1 LSGIYGL
8 PPAELAAWPEDATQ
22 FSPLMPGS
30 EALETA
36 PEGSLAGMTMVA
48 PPGTVERRHAMGL
61 ALRALAPGAPFTVL
75 APKNRGGSR
84 LSAELEA
91 FGCRVTESSKRHF
104 RICAGQRPGVIDNLD
119 QALQDGAPRRIEALG
134 LWSQPGVFSWDRID
148 PGSNLLADHL
158 PALAGRGADLGC
170 GIGYLARRVLA
181 SPRIE
186 HLALIDVDRR
196 ALAMAKLNVDP
207 RRTSFVWVDVRRQ
220 GTGLADL
227 DFVVMNPPFHETGT
241 EDRTLGQ
248 AFIARAAESLRRGG
262 TLWLTANRHLP
273 YEAALSSLFRD
284 VVLKA
289 EGQGFKIYMAC
300 K

>member
-1 LSGIYGL
+1 LWGVYGL
-8 PPAELAAWPEDATQ
+8 PPAGLVACPDDATQ
-22 FSPLMPGS
+22 FSPLIPGS
-30 EALETA
+30 AALEDA
-36 PEGSLAGMTMVA
+36 PEASLAGLAMVA
-48 PPGTVERRHAMGL
+48 PPGTVERRYAMGL

-75 APKNRGGSR
+75 APKNKGGSR

-91 FGCRVTESSKRHF
+91 FGSRATDSSKRHF
-104 RICAGQRPGVIDNLD
+104 RICSGRRPDVIDNLE
-119 QALQDGAPRRIEALG
+119 QALQAGAPQRIEALG

-158 PALAGRGADLGC
+158 PELAGRGADLGC

-181 SPRIE
+181 SPKVE

-196 ALAMAKLNVDP
+196 AIAMAKLNVDP
-207 RRTSFVWVDVRRQ
+207 QRTSFLWIDVRRR
-220 GTGLADL
+220 GTGLRDL
-227 DFVVMNPPFHETGT
+227 DFVVMNPPFHATGT

-248 AFIARAAESLRRGG
+248 AFIAKAAESLRRGG
-262 TLWLTANRHLP
+262 ALWLTANRHLP

-284 VVLKA
+284 VVLTA
-289 EGQGFKIYMAC
+289 EGQGFKIYMAI

>member
-8 PPAELAAWPEDATQ
+8 PPAELAVWPDDATQ
-22 FSPLMPGS
+22 FSPLIPGS

-36 PEGSLAGMTMVA
+36 PAGSLAGMTMLA
-48 PPGTVERRHAMGL
+48 PPGTVERRYAMGL
-61 ALRALAPGAPFTVL
+61 ALRALAPDAPFTVL

-84 LSAELEA
+84 LSTELEEL
-91 FGCRVTESSKRHF
+91 GCHVTESSKRHF
-104 RICAGQRPGVIDNLD
+104 RICSGRRPDVIDNLD
-119 QALQDGAPRRIEALG
+119 QALQEGAPRWFEALG

-158 PALAGRGADLGC
+158 PELAGRGADLGC
-170 GIGYLARRVLA
+170 GIGYLARSVLA
-181 SPRIE
+181 SRKIE
-186 HLALIDVDRR
+186 HLTLIDVDHR

-207 RRTSFVWVDVRRQ
+207 QRTSFVWIDVRRQ
-220 GTGLADL
+220 GTGLAGL
-227 DFVVMNPPFHETGT
+227 DFVVMNPPFHAAGT

-273 YEAALSSLFRD
+273 YEAALSSLFAD
-284 VVLKA
+284 VALKA
-289 EGQGFKIYMAC
+289 EGQGFKIHMAR